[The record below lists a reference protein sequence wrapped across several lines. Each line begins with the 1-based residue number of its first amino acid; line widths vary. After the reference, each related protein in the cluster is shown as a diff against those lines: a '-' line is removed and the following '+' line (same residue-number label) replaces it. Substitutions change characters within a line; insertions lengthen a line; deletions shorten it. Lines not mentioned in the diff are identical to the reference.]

1 MRMPAFLKGKLVLR
15 NLQPKAKS
23 GIMVFFAPSYHPHT
37 SHPTHFGDSTSPD
50 SPAQI
55 FQFPR
60 PKSIGVLHIINGE
73 HFSGAERVQQIL
85 GKRLPDQTVT
95 PHFVCLKDGK
105 FPEMC
110 GLDPTMVSVQ
120 SMRSR
125 LDLSLVRKIANQT
138 KEMNVDL
145 LHAHTPR
152 SALIASFVARLTGL
166 PWVFHVHSPTA
177 RDSTRAIINRMNDA
191 MERWSL
197 WNSDHI
203 VTVSKSLRREMLK
216 RGYDRKKITCI
227 PNGVAEQTPI
237 DAFQRINEENWTLG
251 MVALIRPR
259 KGIEVLLEAMARVKE
274 NVPNVKLDVIGPF
287 ETKEYE
293 VDVMQLVRK
302 LQLEERVQF
311 RGFTRDVPAA
321 MRRLDAMVLPSLFGE
336 GMPMVVLEALAVG
349 VPVIAT
355 KVEGTP
361 EVVRD
366 GIEGLLAEP
375 RDPVSLAKA
384 IETFVSSRSRWTEMS
399 QQAVIRHRSKFSD
412 VEMARRTA
420 NVYRKMLASR

>member
-1 MRMPAFLKGKLVLR
+1 MPAFLKGKLVLR

-73 HFSGAERVQQIL
+73 HFSGAERVQQLL
-85 GKRLPDQTVT
+85 GKQLPDQSVT

-110 GLDPTMVSVQ
+110 GLDPDMVSVQ
-120 SMRSR
+120 AMRSR

-152 SALIASFVARLTGL
+152 SALIASFVARLAGL

-274 NVPNVKLDVIGPF
+274 NAPNVKLDVIGPF
-287 ETKEYE
+287 ETKAYE
-293 VDVMQLVRK
+293 TDVMQLVRK
-302 LQLEERVQF
+302 LQLEEMVQF

-366 GIEGLLAEP
+366 GIEGLLADP